1 MDIINMKRGLFLP
14 ILLFFALPLWA
25 QEQTGAG
32 EDPFSFVG
40 MKVAELIDKFGAPA
54 AVFAARGNEVWQDDV
69 VFRYGSV
76 DFYIVKD
83 RVWQVK
89 LAAALGIN
97 SGDPKQAALLVLG
110 AKAQDNGDHLL
121 LVVSGKD
128 WPLVFRVNVNSAGR
142 VAAIFIYRPDF

>member
-1 MDIINMKRGLFLP
+1 MVIIIMKRGLFLP
-14 ILLFFALPLWA
+14 LLLFFTLPLWT
-25 QEQTGAG
+25 QEQTGVG
-32 EDPFSFVG
+32 TDPFSLVG
-40 MKVAELIDKFGAPA
+40 MKVAELIGRFGAPA

-69 VFRYGSV
+69 VFRYDSA
-76 DFYIVKD
+76 DFYIFKD

-110 AKAQDNGDHLL
+110 ARAQDNGDHLL
-121 LVVSGKD
+121 MPVTGKD
-128 WPLVFRVNVNSAGR
+128 WPLMFRVNVNSAGR

>member
-1 MDIINMKRGLFLP
+1 MDNITMRRGLFLP
-14 ILLFFALPLWA
+14 LLLFFALPLWA

-32 EDPFSFVG
+32 GDPFSLVG
-40 MKVAELIDKFGAPA
+40 MKLTELIDRFGAPA
-54 AVFAARGNEVWQDDV
+54 AVYAARGNEVWQDDV
-69 VFRYGSV
+69 VFRYENA
-76 DFYIVKD
+76 DFYIAKD

-110 AKAQDNGDHLL
+110 TKAQDRGDHLL
-121 LVVSGKD
+121 MPVSGKD
-128 WPLVFRVNVNSAGR
+128 WPLVIRVNVNSAGR

>member
-1 MDIINMKRGLFLP
+1 MVIVAMKRGLFFPL
-14 ILLFFALPLWA
+14 ILFFALPLWP
-25 QEQTGAG
+25 QEQVGVNG
-32 EDPFSFVG
+32 ELFSLVG
-40 MKVAELIDKFGAPA
+40 MKVAELIEQFGPPI
-54 AVFAARGNEVWQDDV
+54 AVFTVRGNEVWQDDV
-69 VFRYGSV
+69 VFHYAGA

-110 AKAQDNGDHLL
+110 VKAQDRGDHLL
-121 LVVSGKD
+121 MPVSGGD
-128 WPLVFRVNVNSAGR
+128 WPLMFRVNINNAGR

>member
-1 MDIINMKRGLFLP
+1 MVIINMKRGLFLP
-14 ILLFFALPLWA
+14 LLLFFALPLWG
-25 QEQTGAG
+25 QEQNGAAG
-32 EDPFSFVG
+32 DPFSLVG
-40 MKVAELIDKFGAPA
+40 MKVAELIERFGAPA
-54 AVFAARGNEVWQDDV
+54 AVYAARGNEVWQDDV
-69 VFRYGSV
+69 VFRYDGA

-97 SGDPKQAALLVLG
+97 FGDPKQAALLVLG
-110 AKAQDNGDHLL
+110 AKAEDKGDHLL
-121 LVVSGKD
+121 MSVSGKD

>member
-1 MDIINMKRGLFLP
+1 MVIIMKRGLFLP
-14 ILLFFALPLWA
+14 LLMFFALPLWP
-25 QEQTGAG
+25 QEQVGVNG
-32 EDPFSFVG
+32 ELFSLVG
-40 MKVAELIDKFGAPA
+40 MKVAELIEQFGPPI
-54 AVFAARGNEVWQDDV
+54 AVFTVRGNEVWQDDV
-69 VFRYGSV
+69 VFHYAGA

-110 AKAQDNGDHLL
+110 VKAQDRGDHLL
-121 LVVSGKD
+121 MPVSGGD
-128 WPLVFRVNVNSAGR
+128 WPLMFRVNINNAGR

>member
-1 MDIINMKRGLFLP
+1 MDNIIMRRGLLLP
-14 ILLFFALPLWA
+14 LLLFFALPLWA
-25 QEQTGAG
+25 QEQNGAG
-32 EDPFSFVG
+32 GDPFSLVG
-40 MKVAELIDKFGAPA
+40 MKIAELVERFGAPA

-69 VFRYGSV
+69 VFRYDGA

-89 LAAALGIN
+89 LTSALGIN
-97 SGDPKQAALLVLG
+97 FGDPKQAALLVLG

-121 LVVSGKD
+121 MPVSGKD

>member
-1 MDIINMKRGLFLP
+1 MRRGLFLP
-14 ILLFFALPLWA
+14 LLLFFALPLWP
-25 QEQTGAG
+25 QEQIGGAG
-32 EDPFSFVG
+32 DPFSLVG
-40 MKVAELIDKFGAPA
+40 MKLADLIERFGAPS
-54 AVFAARGNEVWQDDV
+54 AVYAARGNEVWQDDV
-69 VFRYGSV
+69 VFKYESA

-110 AKAQDNGDHLL
+110 ARAQDRGDHLL
-121 LVVSGKD
+121 MQVSGKD

-142 VAAIFIYRPDF
+142 VASIFIYRSDF